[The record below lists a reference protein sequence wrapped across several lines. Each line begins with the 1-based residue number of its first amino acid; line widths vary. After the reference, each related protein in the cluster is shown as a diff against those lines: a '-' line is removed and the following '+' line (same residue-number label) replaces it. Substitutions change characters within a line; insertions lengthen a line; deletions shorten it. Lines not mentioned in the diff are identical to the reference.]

1 MKVFIM
7 RPGEKLDFEVDY
19 SQLLAV
25 TSDSLVQSSW
35 SVTQLGGTGGTFAV
49 SGVPSFAD
57 GIAVAFFAGGQSGE
71 AYKAVNTVQ
80 TAGGRTYVRSF
91 IVEIKE

>member
-1 MKVFIM
+1 M

-49 SGVPSFAD
+49 SGVPSFGAD

-71 AYKAVNTVQ
+71 AYKATNTVQ